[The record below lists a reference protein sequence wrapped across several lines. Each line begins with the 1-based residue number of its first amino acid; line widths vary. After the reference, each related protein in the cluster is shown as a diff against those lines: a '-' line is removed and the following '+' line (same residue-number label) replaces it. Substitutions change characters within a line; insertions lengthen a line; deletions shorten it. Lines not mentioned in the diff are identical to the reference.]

1 MTNDQIVKIANSLSN
16 DDLVRLIDAVS
27 PRLEVF
33 VGILN
38 GCCITGSVEGACT
51 NGTIIQINMEQT
63 QLDDLRE
70 DEFFAT
76 AMTHKLE
83 VDCE

>member
-1 MTNDQIVKIANSLSN
+1 MTNDQIVEIANSLSN

-27 PRLEVF
+27 PRLDVF

-51 NGTIIQINMEQT
+51 NGTIVQINMDLT
-63 QLDDLRE
+63 QLDDLGEE
-70 DEFFAT
+70 DPFAT
-76 AMTHKLE
+76 ALSYRRMSDD
-83 VDCE
+83 V

>member
-38 GCCITGSVEGACT
+38 GLSLIH
-51 NGTIIQINMEQT
+51 I
-63 QLDDLRE
+63 
-70 DEFFAT
+70 
-76 AMTHKLE
+76 
-83 VDCE
+83 